1 MKAKQEIWIPNLRVI
16 DRYVSKGLVLPEHE
30 SSSFKILPKQDL
42 DEVMLKHGLTQE
54 EANVYKIRILRG
66 NPHWVELEEK
76 VEVKIAE
83 EVKEDLSKE
92 RKRKEQLEKL
102 SKKEQSELLVKLGVD
117 KKQVPISEPDRVDL
131 IYKLESKK

>member
-16 DRYVSKGLVLPEHE
+16 DRYVSKGLVLPEQE

-83 EVKEDLSKE
+83 VGKEDLSKE